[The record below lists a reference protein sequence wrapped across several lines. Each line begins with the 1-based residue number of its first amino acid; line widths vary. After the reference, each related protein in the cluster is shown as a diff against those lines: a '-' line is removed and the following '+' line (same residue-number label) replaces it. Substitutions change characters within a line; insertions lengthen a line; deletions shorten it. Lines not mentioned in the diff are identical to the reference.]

1 MGNKT
6 TLKKGD
12 KLYSRTYWDDGSANW
27 NTYTILYIKR
37 GRIKFAG
44 GYGWTISISEVGD
57 SYFTTKK
64 ALILDHLETHR
75 EALKEKEE
83 EYKEEIAGITKE
95 IKLLERALK
104 TLEEMLKR

>member
-1 MGNKT
+1 ME
-6 TLKKGD
+6 LKKGD
-12 KLYSRTYWDDGSANW
+12 KLYARNYWDDGSSEW
-27 NTYTILYIKR
+27 HTVTILWIKR

-44 GYGWTISISEVGD
+44 GYGFTISVKDVGND
-57 SYFTTKK
+57 FFTTKK

-75 EALKEKEE
+75 EGLKEKEE

-104 TLEEMLKR
+104 KLG